1 MNSNSALPESDVHE
15 ALAAQSAGALLLDVR
30 EVDEFAAG
38 HAVGAVSIPLSE
50 IGQRVDELDRDKDI
64 YVICK
69 SGGRSSQVT
78 SALIGINYRARNVR
92 GGSLEWY
99 AEKLPFESE
108 TGEPATVI

>member
-1 MNSNSALPESDVHE
+1 MNSDNTIPEADVRE
-15 ALAAQSAGALLLDVR
+15 ALAAQNTGALLLDVR

-50 IGQRVDELDRDKDI
+50 IGQRVDELDKNIDI

-69 SGGRSSQVT
+69 SGGRSAQVT
-78 SALIGINYRARNVR
+78 AALNGIDYRAKNVR

-99 AEKLPFESE
+99 AENLPFESDTSE
-108 TGEPATVI
+108 SATVL